1 VRAPQIEWDDAGG
14 DDETAGC
21 QRRFRRLQ
29 VLWADEQVDI
39 SGKPR
44 KSMQDHGQAAAQ
56 RIGHAAIA

>member
-1 VRAPQIEWDDAGG
+1 MMPRG